1 MTTLKQVVMV
11 VVITLAL
18 AAIGAVHVLILLHRV
33 ATGWA

>member
-18 AAIGAVHVLILLHRV
+18 ALIGAVHVLILLHRV
-33 ATGWA
+33 ATGW